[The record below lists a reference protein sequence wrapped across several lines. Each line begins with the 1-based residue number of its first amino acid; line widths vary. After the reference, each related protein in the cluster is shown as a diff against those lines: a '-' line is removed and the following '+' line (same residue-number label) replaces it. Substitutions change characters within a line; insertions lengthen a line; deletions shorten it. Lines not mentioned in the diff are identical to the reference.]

1 MSNQRAG
8 SPAPSPHPAPRT
20 PHPAV
25 RLVVFDMEGTLTAS
39 PTLWELMH
47 LKVGTWES
55 HGLPYWEAYKAGKLD
70 YDRFARMDVA
80 TWKGAEVETFDRA
93 VAEVPLMPG
102 CAELLGHLHRKG
114 IRTAIVSN
122 GLERLGLRLAREFSI
137 WRVMANREVIE
148 HGRLTGEL
156 DLRVPFEHKALAVA
170 EAARELGV
178 PLESVAAVGD
188 GRADVAMFRVAGTSV
203 AFRPENAD
211 VAAEADH
218 AVHEPDLRR
227 LMEIL

>member
-1 MSNQRAG
+1 
-8 SPAPSPHPAPRT
+8 
-20 PHPAV
+20 
-25 RLVVFDMEGTLTAS
+25 LVVFDMEGTLTAN

-55 HGLPYWEAYKAGKLD
+55 HGAPYWEAFKAGQLD

-80 TWKGAEVETFDRA
+80 AWKGADVATFDRA
-93 VAEVPLMPG
+93 VSEVPLMPG
-102 CAELLGHLHRKG
+102 CGELLGHLHRKG

-148 HGRLTGEL
+148 QGRLTGEL
-156 DLRVPFEHKALAVA
+156 DIRVPYTHKALAVA
-170 EAARELGV
+170 QAARELGV
-178 PLESVAAVGD
+178 PMEQVAAVGD

-203 AFRPENAD
+203 AFRPENAA

-218 AVHEPDLRR
+218 VVHEPDLRR
-227 LMEIL
+227 LMEVL